1 MTLCYTR
8 SKHATVRQLDNGSFL
23 SVNRFEDT
31 HFAARVEIEVMPPDL
46 EVTAARGEFE
56 RCFNE
61 ECEGAALLL
70 DKVVGSRVGS
80 GLTKLVDSLVGGA
93 HGCPV
98 MAYLV
103 FEACDAV
110 ILSLTAQQM
119 AMADS
124 LDEEQREEGLL
135 QMVQMNP
142 RLLNSCIAFDENGP
156 LLKGRL

>member
-8 SKHATVRQLDNGSFL
+8 NKHASLRQLDDGCFL
-23 SVNRFEDT
+23 SVNQFEDT
-31 HFAARVEIEVMPPDL
+31 RFAARVEIEVALPDL
-46 EVTAARGEFE
+46 EIRAARGGFE

-61 ECEGAALLL
+61 ECEGASSLLE
-70 DKVVGSRVGS
+70 KAVGLRVGS
-80 GLTKLVDSLVGGA
+80 GLTKLVDSLIGGA
-93 HGCPV
+93 QGCPV
-98 MAYLV
+98 MAQLL

-119 AMADS
+119 SMADS